1 MGCPRCQSLM
11 VQETFVD
18 WESDTGALY
27 FTGWRCITCGDIV
40 DPLIVQNRIARPEPA
55 HGRARSK
62 KAGIVIS

>member
-40 DPLIVQNRIARPEPA
+40 DPLIVQNRICRPEPV

-62 KAGIVIS
+62 KAGIEIS